1 MGKSFLD
8 LTGLSLFKQKI
19 IAKIPTKTSELEN
32 DNGFVREIL
41 SDTEPSNLNN
51 GDYWVKYYK

>member
-32 DNGFVREIL
+32 DNGYVKEIK
-41 SDTEPSNLNN
+41 SDTEPTNLNN
-51 GDYWVKYYK
+51 GDYWIKNYE